1 MNPKLTKSLLAILAT
16 AAGVTALSGSAQAAV
31 YQNSYFYMNRD
42 TAGEVS
48 LMQGNLANDWS
59 HSTISP
65 EVTGDLKVVNGDDAN
80 FRVRVDSI
88 DLDNNVIGTTYYTP
102 KPNGF
107 KDDAEHHFAVDMS
120 GTAAPNLGEVEIAL
134 EKNSSGTWKEKDHF
148 YLPVIRYPKADDVK
162 ILDTSIDVGGSGFS
176 SFTHEPTDSAKVS
189 WHIEDDGQLT
199 ASYDGWLH
207 MEPDFFRGRA
217 RVMIRAL
224 NGAGKAVAKQA
235 GPARYQQ
242 TPEYQ
247 SDEDKLSVTSADAA
261 RLQVAIQEW
270 DDYLQEWTDI
280 AGDVQT
286 VGVGD

>member
-1 MNPKLTKSLLAILAT
+1 MYRKLTRPLLAILAT

-31 YQNSYFYMNRD
+31 YQNSYFYMD
-42 TAGEVS
+42 SDPAGEVT
-48 LMQGNLANDWS
+48 LMNGNLANDWS
-59 HSTISP
+59 HSIVSP

-88 DLDNNVIGTTYYTP
+88 DTGNKVIGTTYYTP
-102 KPNGF
+102 KPDGF

-120 GTAAPNLGEVEIAL
+120 ATAAPNLGEVEIAL
-134 EKNSSGTWKEKDHF
+134 EKNSSGTWKEKSHF
-148 YLPVIRYPKADDVK
+148 YLPVIRYPKSDDVK
-162 ILDTSIDVGGSGFS
+162 ILDTGIDVGGSGFNPLS
-176 SFTHEPTDSAKVS
+176 HEPTDSAKVS
-189 WHIEDDGQLT
+189 WHIEDDGRLT

-207 MEPDFFRGRA
+207 MESDFYPSRA

-235 GPARYQQ
+235 GPDYRQQ
-242 TPEYQ
+242 TSEYE
-247 SDEDKLSVTSADAA
+247 SNEDKLSVTTADAT

-270 DDYLQEWTDI
+270 DGFHQQWTDI

-286 VGVGD
+286 VAVGD